1 MSSRL
6 FLNRVSAR
14 KGLAAAILAGLCALA
29 FAAEPV
35 CVESEAVCV
44 DTADRVIDGV
54 TVSKPCWRYEKRIRC
69 FAPHADALACTGS
82 NLPASCTAGE
92 ARCTKEDEAMGCL
105 ETETPLTCSAPVG
118 KVTATLENRRA
129 AGLSETGA
137 PSRVGPGRGIAAL
150 EPVVEVSY
158 SESIEG
164 DASLGEGC
172 RIESERCLDST
183 PREIAVENWP
193 GHTATASPACWETEV
208 TVSCPTA
215 DGAESCQKLVDA
227 GCTQSGETVCAQ
239 ERDGVCIRWRQTYR
253 CGNPVTGDGIVT
265 EGPVDEPDGGVAT
278 DDSAC
283 RKELDEAL
291 DTGLS
296 CEAVSSTCVKPG
308 DTLWVDGRPVTI
320 DCAEKEVVYRCRGEG
335 EKGCKALEA
344 LADEGVC
351 RRETEPV
358 CEKEDASGCLV
369 WSSVFRCGPDASPLP
384 DAAEDLGTVEE
395 VTMKPADGCAEEEA
409 SGVCKE
415 TSRVCTEGAG
425 VKFVDGKFVYRDCWA
440 WTVSYTCL
448 TTSDDDCAKWE
459 KDPECRLVSE
469 VCPEGDDCLRPL
481 RTYECTRPGES
492 FELGET
498 CSGEVC
504 VGDLCHTTDGPADE
518 DLADAI
524 VQIEIGR
531 QLGLY
536 GDVTGNRF
544 FSGEAL
550 QCKDRKGAP
559 SCCRSE
565 VVAGMSNT
573 KFTAYLVWGAAGA
586 AWEGIKY
593 VGSPY
598 VYDLLAWSEHTEWL
612 LNALYGSAAS
622 GAYNP
627 SFSFWGVSATMVEG
641 ELQFSFSVEGFLA
654 AAALQFWE
662 RHKTCDAEDQKVAMA
677 RGQGL
682 CHFIGTHC
690 VDKVPGLG
698 CTKREEVYVCFN
710 SLLARL
716 INEQGR
722 AQIGRG
728 WGSVETPDARGF
740 TIEEIEEL
748 DFTEMDFTAFVQD
761 VLREVQSK
769 GEFTD
774 EATLARIRERLQEM
788 LSGEEGIFGP
798 MKNPEYATDTP
809 PGGKKSA
816 TGAQAFRREGWER
829 PSPRIE
835 AYLRRNGLYGCD
847 GQERKEENDR

>member
-1 MSSRL
+1 M
-6 FLNRVSAR
+6 
-14 KGLAAAILAGLCALA
+14 
-29 FAAEPV
+29 
-35 CVESEAVCV
+35 
-44 DTADRVIDGV
+44 
-54 TVSKPCWRYEKRIRC
+54 
-69 FAPHADALACTGS
+69 
-82 NLPASCTAGE
+82 
-92 ARCTKEDEAMGCL
+92 
-105 ETETPLTCSAPVG
+105 
-118 KVTATLENRRA
+118 
-129 AGLSETGA
+129 
-137 PSRVGPGRGIAAL
+137 
-150 EPVVEVSY
+150 
-158 SESIEG
+158 
-164 DASLGEGC
+164 
-172 RIESERCLDST
+172 
-183 PREIAVENWP
+183 
-193 GHTATASPACWETEV
+193 
-208 TVSCPTA
+208 
-215 DGAESCQKLVDA
+215 
-227 GCTQSGETVCAQ
+227 
-239 ERDGVCIRWRQTYR
+239 
-253 CGNPVTGDGIVT
+253 
-265 EGPVDEPDGGVAT
+265 
-278 DDSAC
+278 
-283 RKELDEAL
+283 
-291 DTGLS
+291 
-296 CEAVSSTCVKPG
+296 
-308 DTLWVDGRPVTI
+308 
-320 DCAEKEVVYRCRGEG
+320 
-335 EKGCKALEA
+335 
-344 LADEGVC
+344 
-351 RRETEPV
+351 
-358 CEKEDASGCLV
+358 
-369 WSSVFRCGPDASPLP
+369 
-384 DAAEDLGTVEE
+384 
-395 VTMKPADGCAEEEA
+395 
-409 SGVCKE
+409 
-415 TSRVCTEGAG
+415 
-425 VKFVDGKFVYRDCWA
+425 
-440 WTVSYTCL
+440 
-448 TTSDDDCAKWE
+448 
-459 KDPECRLVSE
+459 
-469 VCPEGDDCLRPL
+469 
-481 RTYECTRPGES
+481 
-492 FELGET
+492 
-498 CSGEVC
+498 
-504 VGDLCHTTDGPADE
+504 
-518 DLADAI
+518 
-524 VQIEIGR
+524 QIEIGR

-550 QCKDRKGAP
+550 ACKDRKGAP

-565 VVAGMSNT
+565 VVAGMSNSN
-573 KFTAYLVWGAAGA
+573 FTAYLVWGAAGA

-835 AYLRRNGLYGCD
+835 AYLRRNGLYGYD
-847 GQERKEENDR
+847 GQERQEENDR